1 MLIVCHLYQDA
12 VLPCFL
18 FPNYQ
23 LNALSLM
30 SLEVCSAK
38 VCCVQLSVYHKTSK
52 MIHYFLLKR
61 CCFSEI
67 SKQGS
72 AKSQMRSSDKIVY
85 KFSDEKI
92 VLTPL

>member
-1 MLIVCHLYQDA
+1 MFSFSKLSIKRVI
-12 VLPCFL
+12 
-18 FPNYQ
+18 PN
-23 LNALSLM
+23 L

-52 MIHYFLLKR
+52 MIHYSLLKR

-85 KFSDEKI
+85 KFSDENS
-92 VLTPL
+92 LTPL